1 MLTRAKPSVSAGF
14 AAAQRKPEAV
24 DVAGQMVGQVSGAA
38 EIMAGAVLPDT
49 PFVARGLRLDW
60 TAKRSL
66 DIGVA
71 VTALFLLLPLL
82 LLIALIVWAGD
93 RQAPIYRHMRIGRD
107 GRRFG
112 CLKFRSMVVDGDA
125 VLAAH
130 LAANPH
136 ARAEWAESHKL
147 SHDPRITPI
156 GQVLRKTSLD
166 ELPQLWNV
174 LRGEMSLVGPRPIVA
189 AEVARYGRAFATCF
203 AVPPGVTGLWQVSG
217 RSDTTYAER
226 VALDL
231 DYATRWSL
239 RRDLAIMLRTIPA
252 VLAQHGSK

>member
-1 MLTRAKPSVSAGF
+1 V
-14 AAAQRKPEAV
+14 EAV
-24 DVAGQMVGQVSGAA
+24 GAT
-38 EIMAGAVLPDT
+38 VLPET
-49 PFVARGLRLDW
+49 PFVARGLRLNW
-60 TAKRSL
+60 AAKRGL

-71 VTALFLLLPLL
+71 ATALLLLLPLL
-82 LLIALIVWAGD
+82 LLIGMMVWATD
-93 RQAPIYRHMRIGRD
+93 RQAPIYRHMRLGRD

-112 CLKFRSMVVDGDA
+112 CLKFRSMVTNGDA

-130 LAANPH
+130 LAANSH
-136 ARAEWAESHKL
+136 ARAEWAATHKL
-147 SHDPRITPI
+147 SDDPRITSI

-174 LRGEMSLVGPRPIVA
+174 LRGEMSLVGPRPIVQ

-217 RSDTTYAER
+217 RSDTSYAER

-231 DYATRWSL
+231 DYASRWSL

-252 VLAQHGSK
+252 VLAQRGSR